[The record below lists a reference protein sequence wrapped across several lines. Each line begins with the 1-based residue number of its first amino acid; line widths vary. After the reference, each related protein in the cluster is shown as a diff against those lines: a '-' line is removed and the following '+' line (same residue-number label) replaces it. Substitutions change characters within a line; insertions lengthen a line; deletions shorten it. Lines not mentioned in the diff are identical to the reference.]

1 MQLPLRFRSSLPHFG
16 EPKLVSRTRL
26 VPMVV
31 WQSFLGAAT
40 VVDRSPGHI
49 HQVLPAELRD
59 R

>member
-40 VVDRSPGHI
+40 VGDRSSGHI
-49 HQVLPAELRD
+49 H
-59 R
+59 